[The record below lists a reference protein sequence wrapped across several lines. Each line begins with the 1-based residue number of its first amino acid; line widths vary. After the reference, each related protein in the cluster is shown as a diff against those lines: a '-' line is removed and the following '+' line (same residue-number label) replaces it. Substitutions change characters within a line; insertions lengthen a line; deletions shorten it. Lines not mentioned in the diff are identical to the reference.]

1 MRIIDRYI
9 SREVFSHALIG
20 LAIFTFVLFVPQ
32 LVRLMELI
40 VRHSADAG
48 TVLALVACLLPG
60 VLTFTLPMA
69 VLVGVMIGLGRMSAD
84 SETIALHA
92 VGIGTRRLL
101 VPIAALALLATLVT
115 VGMTLW
121 IGPAALSK
129 FRELEQ
135 RLRATQASFEI
146 QPRVFDE
153 RFPGLVLYV
162 QDIAAAGTRWRG
174 LLLAESGENGGR
186 LTVAEEARVIADRD
200 EGKLQIHLENGSTH
214 EYSPEEPTRYSVST
228 FGQSDLPI
236 RVEGLDAAR
245 ASPPS
250 KAEWSPGQLTAAA
263 GDDRR
268 EARVELQRRL
278 ALPAACLVF
287 ALAGVPMGA
296 RPRRGGRA
304 AGVVITGLLIVG
316 YYLVFVTG
324 AGMAR
329 RGVVSPFLG
338 LWMANAAVALVALAW
353 LRRSDRWSVAGGR
366 WSRKFKGE
374 RVKEFKRRVS
384 SSFHS
389 LTLSLFNGRAQRPA
403 SNASSTGQRSPI
415 TGRAFPLRIDIYLLS
430 SFFGS
435 LLVILVGFLLLFHS
449 FTFFELLNDIAR
461 RNIPFIDVVDY
472 FSFLTPYLVYN
483 LLPLAALVA
492 VLVTLGVLAKHNEIT
507 AFKASGIS
515 MYRLSLP
522 LLVAGVLLGAG
533 MMVLD
538 NSYLPYANQR
548 QDALR
553 NAFKG
558 RPAQTFHQPRRQ
570 WIFGEQNRLY
580 NYQVY
585 DSDRRIFGGLNV
597 FELDPVTFELRRRI
611 FARAAEWNAALG
623 TWVLRDA
630 WLREFANVGTRDS
643 VLGTSPQSLVPSPN
657 PVTRFVSLPEM
668 TIPELTEPPAYFE
681 RRVRRSEQMDWRELG
696 GYIAQLRQAGFD
708 VSRLSVQWHR
718 KFAFPLLTPVIV
730 LLAIPFAF
738 LGGTRGALGGVAT
751 ALAIG
756 FAYWALAA
764 LFEGMG
770 NVGQLPPLLAAWL
783 PPSIFCF
790 VGLYSYFKMPT

>member
-92 VGIGTRRLL
+92 VGVGTRRLL

-115 VGMTLW
+115 LGMTLW
-121 IGPAALSK
+121 IGPAALGK

-153 RFPGLVLYV
+153 RFPGFVLYV

-228 FGQSDLPI
+228 FGHSDLPI

-250 KAEWSPGQLTAAA
+250 KAEWSPGRLAAAA

-338 LWMANAAVALVALAW
+338 LWMANAAVAVVALAW

-366 WSRKFKGE
+366 WSWKFKSE
-374 RVKEFKRRVS
+374 RVKEFERRFR

-389 LTLSLFNGRAQRPA
+389 LTFSLLDRRVQRLA
-403 SNASSTGQRSPI
+403 SYPSSTGNPPPI

-483 LLPLAALVA
+483 LLPLAVLVA

-522 LLVAGVLLGAG
+522 LLVAGLLLGAG

-580 NYQVY
+580 NYQLF
-585 DSDRRIFGGLNV
+585 DSDRRVFGGLNV
-597 FELDPVTFELRRRI
+597 FELDPVTFQLRRRI
-611 FARAAEWNAALG
+611 FARSAEWNAALG

-630 WLREFANVGTRDS
+630 WLREFAHASARAAENG
-643 VLGTSPQSLVPSPN
+643 GA
-657 PVTRFVSLPEM
+657 VTRFVSLPEM
-668 TIPELTEPPAYFE
+668 TVPELAEPPAYFE
-681 RRVRRSEQMDWRELG
+681 RRVRRSEQMNWRELA

-756 FAYWALAA
+756 FAYWAIAA

-770 NVGQLPPLLAAWL
+770 NVGQLPPMLAAWL
-783 PPSIFCF
+783 PPGIFSF